1 MKLEIVDFREDLSD
15 DFAALNYEWIE
26 KYFAVEEHDREILEH
41 PRKFVLDPG
50 GMIFFALVEA
60 TAAGTVALIPADDGT
75 LELTKM
81 AVSPRF
87 QGIGIGGQL
96 ISKCIEYATSKHV
109 KKIWLE
115 SHTSLTP
122 AISLYRK
129 FGFTEVPGDPN
140 SHYRRA
146 DIRMELAIEGTSM

>member
-1 MKLEIVDFREDLSD
+1 MNLEIVDFREDLSD

-26 KYFAVEEHDREILEH
+26 KNFAVEEHDREILEN
-41 PRKFVLDPG
+41 PRKYVLDRG
-50 GMIFFALVEA
+50 GVIFFALVEGI
-60 TAAGTVALIPADDGT
+60 AAGTVALIPADDGT

-87 QGIGIGGQL
+87 QGVGIGRKL
-96 ISKCIEYATSKHV
+96 ISQCVEYATSKQV
-109 KKIWLE
+109 SKIWLE
-115 SHTSLTP
+115 SHTSLSP

-129 FGFTEVPGDPN
+129 FGFSDVPGDPN

-146 DIRMELAIEGTSM
+146 DIRMELAIGGTSM